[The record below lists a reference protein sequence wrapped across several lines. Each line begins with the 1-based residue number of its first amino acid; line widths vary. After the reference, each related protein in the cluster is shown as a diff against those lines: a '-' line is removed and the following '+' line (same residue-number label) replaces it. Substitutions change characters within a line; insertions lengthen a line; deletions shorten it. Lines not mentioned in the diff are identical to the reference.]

1 MNMLHIKHFQKDT
14 IEQEVIEDSM
24 ANCKT
29 LAYYDI
35 NAKDF
40 VTNTVN
46 ADIEDIQNKFIELIP
61 KQAYILDFGCGSGR
75 DTKIFLEKGYRVDA
89 TDGSEELCKIASAY
103 TGINV
108 QKMLFQELDSINKY
122 DAIWACSSIL
132 HLSKVELK
140 NVLEKMC
147 IALTTNGIIYT
158 SFKYGEFEG
167 ERNGRYFI
175 DMTETTF
182 AELIK
187 NISALFVEEQ
197 WITNDARPERGE
209 EKWLNLILRKQD
221 IQ

>member
-1 MNMLHIKHFQKDT
+1 MTNY
-14 IEQEVIEDSM
+14 
-24 ANCKT
+24 KT
-29 LAYYDI
+29 LAYYDN
-35 NAKDF
+35 NAHDF
-40 VTNTVN
+40 VANTVN
-46 ADIEDIQNKFIELIP
+46 ANIEEIQDKFINLIP
-61 KQAYILDFGCGSGR
+61 RHAYILDFGCGSGR
-75 DTKIFLEKGYRVDA
+75 DTKIFLDKGYQVDA
-89 TDGSEELCKIASAY
+89 ADGSEELCKLASAY

-108 QKMLFQELDSINKY
+108 QKMLFQELDVVNKY

-132 HLSKVELK
+132 HLSKVELI
-140 NVLEKMC
+140 NVLEKMS
-147 IALTTNGIIYT
+147 IALATNGIIYT

>member
-1 MNMLHIKHFQKDT
+1 MT
-14 IEQEVIEDSM
+14 
-24 ANCKT
+24 NCKT
-29 LAYYDI
+29 LAYYNN
-35 NAKDF
+35 NAIHF
-40 VTNTVN
+40 VANTVN
-46 ADIEDIQNKFIELIP
+46 ANIEDIQNKFIKLIP
-61 KQAYILDFGCGSGR
+61 QYAYILDFGCGSGR
-75 DTKIFLEKGYRVDA
+75 DTKKFLDKGYLVDA
-89 TDGSEELCKIASAY
+89 IDGSDELCKLASAY

-108 QKMLFQELDSINKY
+108 QKMLFQELDVANKY

-132 HLSKVELK
+132 HLSKTELID
-140 NVLEKMC
+140 VLEKMNM
-147 IALTTNGIIYT
+147 ALKTNGIIYT
-158 SFKYGEFEG
+158 SFKYGEFKG

-187 NISALFVEEQ
+187 NAPTLVIEEQ

>member
-1 MNMLHIKHFQKDT
+1 ML
-14 IEQEVIEDSM
+14 
-24 ANCKT
+24 NCKT
-29 LAYYDI
+29 LAYYDS

-40 VTNTVN
+40 VANTLN
-46 ADIEDIQNKFIELIP
+46 ANIEKIQNKFIKLIP

-75 DTKIFLEKGYRVDA
+75 DIKVFLDKGYRVDA
-89 TDGSEELCKIASAY
+89 MDGSEELCKLASAY

-108 QKMLFQELDSINKY
+108 KKMLFEELDSVNKY

-132 HLSKVELK
+132 HLSKVELI
-140 NVLEKMC
+140 NVLEKIS
-147 IALTTNGIIYT
+147 IALKTNGIIYT

-175 DMTETTF
+175 DMTEKAF

-187 NISALFVEEQ
+187 HIPVLVIEEQ

-221 IQ
+221 IR

>member
-1 MNMLHIKHFQKDT
+1 M
-14 IEQEVIEDSM
+14 S
-24 ANCKT
+24 NCKT
-29 LAYYDI
+29 LAYYNT
-35 NAKDF
+35 NAYDF
-40 VTNTVN
+40 AANTVN
-46 ADIEDIQNKFIELIP
+46 ANIEEIRDKFINLIP
-61 KQAYILDFGCGSGR
+61 RHAYILDFGCGSGR
-75 DTKIFLEKGYRVDA
+75 DTKKFLDKGYLVDA
-89 TDGSEELCKIASAY
+89 IDGSDELCKLASAY

-108 QKMLFQELDSINKY
+108 QKMLFQELDVANKY

-132 HLSKVELK
+132 HLSKTELID
-140 NVLEKMC
+140 VLEKMNM
-147 IALTTNGIIYT
+147 ALKTNGIIYT
-158 SFKYGEFEG
+158 SFKYGDFKG

-187 NISALFVEEQ
+187 NAPTLVIEEQ